1 MDSDA
6 PLPQSAPPDV
16 SGLLAA
22 WRSGDQK
29 ALDRLMPFLYDELR
43 RMARRYMEGE
53 HSAVTLE
60 SAALVNEAYLRLIEL
75 RRIQWQDRAHVLA
88 ISARMMRRILVEH
101 ARKRQAQKRGGLAR
115 RVSLAEAD
123 HAALGCDVDLVELD
137 TALRDLAAFDER
149 KTLVIELRFFGGL
162 SVAEAATALGVSE
175 ETVLRDWRLARAWLF
190 ARLKGPPDAT

>member
-1 MDSDA
+1 
-6 PLPQSAPPDV
+6 
-16 SGLLAA
+16 
-22 WRSGDQK
+22 
-29 ALDRLMPFLYDELR
+29 
-43 RMARRYMEGE
+43 MEGE